1 MASEDESTRKVNK
14 AESRTVESPEAE
26 SDGAATGLDERLQA
40 HIGGQLKSMYDSYL
54 NAPIPDR
61 LVELL
66 EKLDQVSGHPAADGD
81 PEAGR

>member
-1 MASEDESTRKVNK
+1 MSSKNTSTNKVNK
-14 AESRTVESPEAE
+14 AEPRVT
-26 SDGAATGLDERLQA
+26 SDGEPGTGLDDHLQA

-66 EKLDQVSGHPAADGD
+66 EKLDEVSRKSEPDETGEPGK
-81 PEAGR
+81 

>member
-1 MASEDESTRKVNK
+1 MSSKDASTNKVN
-14 AESRTVESPEAE
+14 RPEARFGK
-26 SDGAATGLDERLQA
+26 DGEPGAGLDNRLQA

-66 EKLDQVSGHPAADGD
+66 EKLDEVSRKSVPDEPGKSGK
-81 PEAGR
+81 